1 MSRASGDLFASPDPV
16 GRALAGPNDNGGGG
30 PSSNPLEKW
39 LVDIR
44 LEEKVA
50 SGAEGQVFRAR
61 YGRYGGFSLAMTSA
75 FSFFFPLTHSLTHL
89 LTPLLVHCSTTV
101 AAKELFSVI
110 INPADLADFSAEIS
124 TLARLQHPNIVR
136 LFGLSYQR
144 VAPTQLTAN
153 GLYVVRASRLA
164 GPRLASL
171 ASLTTN

>member
-1 MSRASGDLFASPDPV
+1 M
-16 GRALAGPNDNGGGG
+16 
-30 PSSNPLEKW
+30 
-39 LVDIR
+39 
-44 LEEKVA
+44 
-50 SGAEGQVFRAR
+50 
-61 YGRYGGFSLAMTSA
+61 
-75 FSFFFPLTHSLTHL
+75 
-89 LTPLLVHCSTTV
+89 HCSTTV